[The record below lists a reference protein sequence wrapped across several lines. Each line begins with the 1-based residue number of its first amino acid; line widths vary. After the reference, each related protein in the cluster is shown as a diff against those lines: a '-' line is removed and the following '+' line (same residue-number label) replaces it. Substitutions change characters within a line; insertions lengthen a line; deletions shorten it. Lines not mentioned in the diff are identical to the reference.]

1 MKKVIYSVTKY
12 GRNETKVSGI
22 GYVTDEDLVIAAISK
37 SGKPYVR
44 IFEDCI
50 KRCYKVQ
57 GKNDEFKGNITEI
70 IEVEL
75 ETKNN
80 NYDTREIEVEYG
92 IWFKY
97 TD

>member
-12 GRNETKVSGI
+12 GKYETKVTGI
-22 GYVTDEDLVIAAISK
+22 GYVTDDDLIIAAVSK

-50 KRCYKVQ
+50 KSCNKIPGRV
-57 GKNDEFKGNITEI
+57 NEFKANITEI
-70 IEVEL
+70 HEVEI

-80 NYDTREIEVEYG
+80 NYDTRELEIEYN

-97 TD
+97 AD

>member
-12 GRNETKVSGI
+12 GKYETKLTGI
-22 GYVTDEDLVIAAISK
+22 GYVTDEDLIIAAVSK

-44 IFEDCI
+44 VFEDCI
-50 KRCYKVQ
+50 RNCNKIQ
-57 GKNDEFKGNITEI
+57 GRNDEFKCNITEI
-70 IEVEL
+70 HEVEI

-97 TD
+97 AD

>member
-12 GRNETKVSGI
+12 GKYETKLTGI
-22 GYVTDEDLVIAAISK
+22 GYVIDEDLVIAAISK

-44 IFEDCI
+44 VFEDCI
-50 KRCYKVQ
+50 RYCNKIQ
-57 GKNDEFKGNITEI
+57 GKTDEFKGNITEI
-70 IEVEL
+70 MEVEL
-75 ETKNN
+75 ETKNG

-97 TD
+97 AD